1 MTDEKQTGLL
11 DFEAAL
17 ADLESIVDKLEQGQ
31 LTLDES
37 LKLYKQG
44 EMLSQRCKDLLD
56 KAESQIGIQ
65 TENND

>member
-1 MTDEKQTGLL
+1 MYFWRRNPMTDEKQTGLL

-37 LKLYKQG
+37 
-44 EMLSQRCKDLLD
+44 
-56 KAESQIGIQ
+56 
-65 TENND
+65 